1 MNNQKINFAFFGSSE
16 FSIYVLDELKLHHLL
31 PSLIITT
38 PDKPKGRKLVL
49 SPNVVKTWAVENGVE
64 WLDPKSLR
72 NNPEL
77 VETLKSKKFD
87 LFLVASY
94 GKIIPKEI
102 FELPLRK
109 TLNVHP
115 SMLPKYRGASPIE
128 SQILN
133 GEQNIGVSIMQIEE
147 TMDTGPVLVQKATS
161 PLTPLLAKE
170 RGKDGREAHIREQL
184 SERDWREKEGTFQQ
198 ESTPFA
204 REYAPRSAHPEGEV
218 VGRIE
223 LEKIL
228 AKEGARLFAHIVPE
242 WMSGVLDPIPQ
253 NENLATYCGKIEK
266 KDAELNIDLKNL
278 PTSDEA
284 RKVLL
289 KIKAYEGWP
298 ECFTFVEKNGNK
310 VRVIIRSA
318 HIENDSLCIDRVV
331 PEGKNEM
338 SFEDF
343 SRGYLS

>member
-16 FSIYVLDELKLHHLL
+16 FSIYVLDELKLHNLV
-31 PSLIITT
+31 PSLIVTT

-49 SPNVVKTWAVENGVE
+49 TPNVVKTWAIENGIE
-64 WLDPKSLR
+64 YLDPKSLR

-102 FELPLRK
+102 FEIPLRK

-133 GEQNIGVSIMQIEE
+133 DEPNIGASIMQIEE
-147 TMDTGPVLVQKATS
+147 TMDTGPVLVQKKISISQYSLEQPGSFSAEKDPPSHASRAPKVALENTAHASDSVSS
-161 PLTPLLAKE
+161 PL
-170 RGKDGREAHIREQL
+170 
-184 SERDWREKEGTFQQ
+184 S
-198 ESTPFA
+198 FA
-204 REYAPRSAHPEGEV
+204 RRGAGGEV
-218 VGRIE
+218 VGRVE

-242 WMSGVLDPIPQ
+242 WMSGALDPIPQ

-278 PTSDEA
+278 PTADEA

-310 VRVIIRSA
+310 IRVIIRAA
-318 HIENDSLCIDRVV
+318 HIENDALCIDRVV

>member
-16 FSIYVLDELKLHHLL
+16 FSIYVLDELKLHNLV
-31 PSLIITT
+31 PSLIVTT

-49 SPNVVKTWAVENGVE
+49 TPNVVKTWAIENGIE
-64 WLDPKSLR
+64 YLDPKSLR

-102 FELPLRK
+102 FEIPIRK

-133 GEQNIGVSIMQIEE
+133 DEPNIGVSIMQIEE
-147 TMDTGPVLVQKATS
+147 TMDTGPVLVQKSIAAE
-161 PLTPLLAKE
+161 PHI
-170 RGKDGREAHIREQL
+170 GR
-184 SERDWREKEGTFQQ
+184 
-198 ESTPFA
+198 
-204 REYAPRSAHPEGEV
+204 V
-218 VGRIE
+218 E

-228 AKEGARLFAHIVPE
+228 AKEGARLFAHVLPE

-310 VRVIIRSA
+310 IRVIIRAA
-318 HIENDSLCIDRVV
+318 HIESDALRIDRVV